1 MALLK
6 FPTSRSTA
14 SYRQT
19 FQCAARKNP
28 SPAFASS
35 CAPQKRSLVRVHV
48 APPAQALSD
57 VRFNISFIL
66 YCDVDHGFVL
76 SMIFCFFDPSTA
88 GILAFICVIFPP
100 GVAKSHPSWVAF
112 LVLPAGI
119 LAPLVAVGRFAPS
132 ASDPNGTLGRGL
144 LYPFNYES
152 LLLYYVLFDPRRREY
167 SLRSWRSDASR
178 PRLATPTAP
187 LGGAVISGQLR
198 ERDLTYLSSLF
209 ARGSKRFNILPHGR
223 KIVKGICV
231 VGVFFGG
238 GDIIEV

>member
-76 SMIFCFFDPSTA
+76 SMIFCFFDPST
-88 GILAFICVIFPP
+88 
-100 GVAKSHPSWVAF
+100 
-112 LVLPAGI
+112 AGI

>member
-100 GVAKSHPSWVAF
+100 GVAKSHPHGWLFWYSRREYSLRSWRSVASLPRLSDPNGALGGGCYIHLTTGAYYFLLLCLFDPRTAGILASLEVIFKPAGSSKKPPSWVAF

-119 LAPLVAVGRFAPS
+119 EP
-132 ASDPNGTLGRGL
+132 T
-144 LYPFNYES
+144 
-152 LLLYYVLFDPRRREY
+152 
-167 SLRSWRSDASR
+167 
-178 PRLATPTAP
+178 TAP
-187 LGGAVISGQLR
+187 
-198 ERDLTYLSSLF
+198 
-209 ARGSKRFNILPHGR
+209 
-223 KIVKGICV
+223 
-231 VGVFFGG
+231 
-238 GDIIEV
+238 